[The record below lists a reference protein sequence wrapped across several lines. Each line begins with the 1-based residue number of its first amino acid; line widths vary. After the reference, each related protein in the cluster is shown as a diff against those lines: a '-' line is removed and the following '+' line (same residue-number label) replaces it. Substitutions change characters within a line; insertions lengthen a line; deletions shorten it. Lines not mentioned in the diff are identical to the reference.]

1 MAGGVEF
8 LGGFENRLCA
18 ERGPGVVAG
27 EQGLEFADDFLGSG
41 FRVDLNCAIAMNGF
55 L

>member
-1 MAGGVEF
+1 MAGCVEF
-8 LGGFENRLCA
+8 FGRLENRLRA
-18 ERGPGVVAG
+18 QGGPGVVAD